1 MGLAGQ
7 MSQALTEAGYKAGQV
22 GNTAAHSATQI
33 VYGAGGQASAN
44 KIADSFHGIT
54 ATASSIVPA
63 GHVQLILG
71 PDATSVPPGL
81 GTATATPAGS
91 PAPSATSSASNGG
104 AGGAVSVK
112 ANAPYGI
119 PCVY

>member
-1 MGLAGQ
+1 MLFR
-7 MSQALTEAGYKAGQV
+7 SV
-22 GNTAAHSATQI
+22 

-44 KIADSFHGIT
+44 KIAGSFRGVT
-54 ATASSIVPA
+54 ATASSSVPA

-81 GTATATPAGS
+81 GTATATPAVS
-91 PAPSATSSASNGG
+91 PTPSASSSAINGG
-104 AGGAVSVK
+104 AGGTVSVK